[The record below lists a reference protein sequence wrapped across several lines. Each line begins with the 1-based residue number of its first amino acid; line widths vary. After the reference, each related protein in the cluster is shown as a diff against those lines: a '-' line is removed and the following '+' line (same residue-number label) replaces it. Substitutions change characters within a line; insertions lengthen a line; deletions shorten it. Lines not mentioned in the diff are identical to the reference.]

1 MSAMAV
7 DSGSRYPT
15 EWLVAI
21 GGKTMRQGLL
31 AAAFT
36 LCFTVVLA
44 VAPGRSAEPTLR
56 FADNGNVG
64 KLLLPPNNWSPAEG
78 AMNGRFYRDARGA
91 VALAPGGRPLLFVA
105 NDTVCEHLKLFRNL
119 PANAFWAIDFSGCG
133 LRGADLALLSGL
145 KGLRRLD
152 LQDTEISDEGLE
164 NLMSLSSLESLC
176 LASCGLNGSTLHTLS
191 GLKKMRRLDFS
202 SDHLGSQVYPVL
214 EQFPLLS
221 WLTLSHSAVKDQNL
235 LYLGKLKN
243 LYELCLAHNLD
254 VTDSGI
260 KYLSDCRSLRR
271 LDVNDTAVTVEGLLA
286 LRHLSLQWLCIG
298 DKLGGPS
305 NLKRLHKAFPKA
317 AIVLPKKR
325 TNLPAEIFAPLH

>member
-1 MSAMAV
+1 MAVVSGFLCPTECLVASGRDKIMERRLLAMALTL
-7 DSGSRYPT
+7 SLT
-15 EWLVAI
+15 MALM
-21 GGKTMRQGLL
+21 GG
-31 AAAFT
+31 
-36 LCFTVVLA
+36 
-44 VAPGRSAEPTLR
+44 PGRSAEPTLR
-56 FADNGNVG
+56 FVDNANVG

-78 AMNGRFYRDARGA
+78 AMNGRFYHDARGA
-91 VALAPGGRPLLFVA
+91 VPLSSGGRPLLLVA
-105 NDTVCEHLKLFRNL
+105 NDTVCEHLNLFRDL

-133 LRGADLALLSGL
+133 LRGSDLALLSGL

-164 NLMSLSSLESLC
+164 NLQSLSSLESLC
-176 LASCGLNGSTLHTLS
+176 LASCGLNGSTLHTLR
-191 GLKKMRRLDFS
+191 GLKKLRRLDFS

-221 WLTLSHSAVKDQNL
+221 WLILSHSAVKDQNL

-260 KYLSDCRSLRR
+260 KHLSDCRSLRR

-286 LRHLSLQWLCIG
+286 LQHLPLQWLCIG
-298 DKLGGPS
+298 DKLGSPA
-305 NLKRLHKAFPKA
+305 NLKRLHAAFPKA